1 MRVLELLILIRL
13 PLLKQGRRRVLVE
26 KVGGQCA
33 FKGAAE
39 EHGCPRVFLLPAIQI
54 AMTVAARTG
63 QVLAD
68 LGIAV
73 DHQATSDPRESSA
86 AVGGKFLPAA
96 KGAKTLGVRAAKAWT
111 NGVRTLTTP
120 PKPTR

>member
-1 MRVLELLILIRL
+1 PAIAMRVLRRLILIRL
-13 PLLKQGRRRVLVE
+13 PLLEQGRRRVLLE
-26 KVGGQCA
+26 KVRGQWS

-86 AVGGKFLPAA
+86 AVGESSFQRLS
-96 KGAKTLGVRAAKAWT
+96 GAKPSR
-111 NGVRTLTTP
+111 
-120 PKPTR
+120 